1 MAIADEI
8 ATKEGV
14 KVQQQLT
21 QSVNSVSKNPS
32 ISKTSSVDSVSKNS
46 AVRRPLVEILVYLLF
61 YAKVSVQTRL
71 RLLSRIRTLVFHVEM
86 LATCDRS
93 ANLGML
99 HVATVTQEDILLALA
114 KRME

>member
-1 MAIADEI
+1 M
-8 ATKEGV
+8 
-14 KVQQQLT
+14 
-21 QSVNSVSKNPS
+21 
-32 ISKTSSVDSVSKNS
+32 
-46 AVRRPLVEILVYLLF
+46 EILVYLLF

-86 LATCDRS
+86 LATFDRS

-114 KRME
+114 ERME